1 MRMRLVKFVFV
12 VPLLLMAIAM
22 TVPNVLAS
30 HSVSPNACYN
40 DGTAAGEDGEFS
52 QELYEFC
59 AEYGERYY
67 EGFIDGCMSVD
78 NSREVCES
86 ATDAGDEGSSGDD
99 NEDEGDEEPEE
110 DVADEDNLFG
120 G

>member
-1 MRMRLVKFVFV
+1 MKNQQ
-12 VPLLLMAIAM
+12 LMTTAIAI
-22 TVPNVLAS
+22 VLTIGVGVTQNAFAS

-86 ATDAGDEGSSGDD
+86 ATDAGE
-99 NEDEGDEEPEE
+99 
-110 DVADEDNLFG
+110 
-120 G
+120 